1 MIILYHSNHKI
12 TAVLGAEYQ
21 KLPFDASDSIA
32 LGLQKL
38 VKEFPQ
44 SKIIWC
50 NEAYKHFLNLKDI
63 AKYFHHNKMM
73 MSFNPYSENYF
84 GAKIGYIEESP
95 FININK
101 KVSYPTWQMSSAV
114 GVVHA
119 SVLIALKDKIKFDAN
134 FDYYLNSVAK
144 ICMHIGLFCYSEP
157 KLLLVNTVSIVVP
170 KASLFTLFKFVKQHY
185 KTRWTFLLLGNLM
198 IYEKKFPILPLLFSL
213 FYRNRNNNMVNLEAI
228 KVKSSRKVVDKTTID
243 VIIPTIGRKAYL
255 YDVLC
260 DLRNQTHLPA
270 TVIIVE
276 QNPKSES
283 ISEMDYLTNES
294 WPFAIKHSFTR
305 QAGACNARN
314 VALEQVVSE
323 WVFFADDDIRFQ
335 NDFLEK
341 SLESINKFG
350 VKAVS
355 LSCLQ
360 QGEKQHYKNVFQWG
374 SFGSGCSIVLAESLK
389 HCKFNMGYEFGF
401 GEDGDF
407 GRQLRNQGIDV
418 LFLPQPQIGHLK
430 APMGGFRT
438 KPILAWH
445 SDSIQPKPSPT
456 VMLFQILHN
465 TKEQILGYK
474 TILFFKYYKLQK
486 IKNPIKYYRNF
497 QKQWKSSVFWAN
509 ELSSK
514 QQLRSL

>member
-12 TAVLGAEYQ
+12 TAVLGAENQ

-32 LGLQKL
+32 LGLHKL
-38 VKEFPQ
+38 AKEFPQ

-50 NEAYKHFLNLKDI
+50 NEAYKHFIDLKDI
-63 AKYFHHNKMM
+63 AQYFHHNKMM
-73 MSFNPYSENYF
+73 MSFNPDGENYF

-119 SVLIALKDKIKFDAN
+119 SVLIALKDKMKLEPN
-134 FDYYLNSVAK
+134 FDYFLNSMAK
-144 ICMHIGLFCYSEP
+144 VCMPLGLLCYSEP
-157 KLLLVNTVSIVVP
+157 KLLLINTVSIVVP

-185 KTRWTFLLLGNLM
+185 KTRWVFLLLGNLM
-198 IYEKKFPILPLLFSL
+198 IYERKFPVLPFIFSF
-213 FYRNRNNNMVNLEAI
+213 FYRNRSNKNINVEVI
-228 KVKSSRKVVDKTTID
+228 KVQSSNKVVEKATID
-243 VIIPTIGRKAYL
+243 VVIPTIGRKEYL

-260 DLRNQTHLPA
+260 DLRNQAHLPVN
-270 TVIIVE
+270 VIIVE
-276 QNPKSES
+276 QNPFMDSVSEL
-283 ISEMDYLTNES
+283 DYLSNES
-294 WPFAIKHSFTR
+294 WPFVIKHTFTH

-314 VALEQVVSE
+314 VALSQVESE
-323 WVFFADDDIRFQ
+323 WVFLNDDDNRFES
-335 NDFLEK
+335 NL
-341 SLESINKFG
+341 LESVLKKIEQFGNQIVTTAYPQKNEKKTNKIII
-350 VKAVS
+350 
-355 LSCLQ
+355 
-360 QGEKQHYKNVFQWG
+360 QWAT
-374 SFGSGCSIVLAESLK
+374 FGSGNSFVKSELLK
-389 HCKFNMGYEFGF
+389 KVKFNMALEFGY

-407 GRQLRNQGIDV
+407 GKQLRNQGVDV
-418 LFLPQPQIGHLK
+418 LYLPEPQILHLK
-430 APMGGFRT
+430 APIGGFRT

-445 SDSIQPKPSPT
+445 SDPIQPKPSPT
-456 VMLFQILHN
+456 VMLYQILHQ

-509 ELSSK
+509 ELIK
-514 QQLRSL
+514 KD